1 MTQMKGSISVRIL
14 SYSKHNSKKLGTGQ
28 ENKISCKAERFE
40 NKEIRTS
47 YQNWQ
52 TIKENWMRRI
62 LFKTS

>member
-14 SYSKHNSKKLGTGQ
+14 SYSKHNSKKMGTGQ

-47 YQNWQ
+47 YQN
-52 TIKENWMRRI
+52 
-62 LFKTS
+62 